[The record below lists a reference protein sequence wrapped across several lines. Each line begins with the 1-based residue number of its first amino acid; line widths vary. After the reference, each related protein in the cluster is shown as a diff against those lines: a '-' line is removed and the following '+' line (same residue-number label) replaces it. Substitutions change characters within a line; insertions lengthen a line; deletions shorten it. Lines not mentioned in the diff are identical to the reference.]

1 MMRKLFS
8 IVVLLLFSGIFYSQ
22 NTEDLIG
29 VPELTFNESKYIL
42 ASAQQKSKVQFVQEY
57 ILEDERIEDASA
69 VITIYFFNKNIDA
82 KEATY
87 QKTEELDRRA
97 ETDKYCTYNVTE
109 NPNGTEFVVD
119 FITTNVPKDKKTEAP
134 EQEFADYNIYRFR
147 NTLLGEESTFMII
160 AYEEKSTGD
169 AKGFQKS
176 IGKKRNKL
184 LEGIITMTIPS
195 VTLKTN

>member
-1 MMRKLFS
+1 MIRKLFS

-29 VPELTFNESKYIL
+29 VPELTFNESKYVL
-42 ASAQQKSKVQFVQEY
+42 VSAQQKSKVQFVQEY

-119 FITTNVPKDKKTEAP
+119 FITTNVPKDKKAETP
-134 EQEFADYNIYRFR
+134 EQELADYNIYRFR

-160 AYEEKSTGD
+160 AYKEKSTED
-169 AKGFQKS
+169 AKS

>member
-1 MMRKLFS
+1 MMHKLFS

-29 VPELTFNESKYIL
+29 VPELTFNESKYVL
-42 ASAQQKSKVQFVQEY
+42 VSAQQKSKVQFVQEY

-87 QKTEELDRRA
+87 QKTEELDRRT

-119 FITTNVPKDKKTEAP
+119 FITTNVPKDKKAEAP

-147 NTLLGEESTFMII
+147 NTLLDEESTFMII
-160 AYEEKSTGD
+160 AYKEKSTED